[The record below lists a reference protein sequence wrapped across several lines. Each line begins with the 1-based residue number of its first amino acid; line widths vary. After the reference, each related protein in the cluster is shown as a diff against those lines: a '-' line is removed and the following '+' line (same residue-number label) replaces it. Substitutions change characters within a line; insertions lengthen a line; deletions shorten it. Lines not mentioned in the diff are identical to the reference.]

1 MTRKQFENYCKSIFD
16 KFEKILLTFLESSGY
31 NNKDISE
38 VILIGGS
45 TLIPKVEEITRNI
58 FEFSQ
63 IKKNLKPK
71 EALAKGA
78 AIQAAMLSNLSS
90 VKRMS
95 LLYALNIINL

>member
-1 MTRKQFENYCKSIFD
+1 MARKQFENYCKSIFD

-58 FEFSQ
+58 FEFSK
-63 IKKNLKPK
+63 IKKNQVPKKPLQK
-71 EALAKGA
+71 EQLFKQQCYQ
-78 AIQAAMLSNLSS
+78 IYLQWKEW
-90 VKRMS
+90 V
-95 LLYALNIINL
+95 Y